1 MGSMTT
7 DRPRGGLAALCLAE
21 LVCWGLLYYSLPVA
35 VTPISADMGW
45 SHTTVTAALTLGLIV
60 SALMGPGV
68 GRMLD
73 AHGPRLIMGAATA
86 IGVLALALVAI
97 APNLFVFFLAW
108 VLAGLAQARPGEQ
121 SAGGLRGALVCHG
134 CSFLERVDAS
144 TVT

>member
-1 MGSMTT
+1 MTT

-108 VLAGLAQARPGEQ
+108 VLAGFAQAGTLYPP
-121 SAGGLRGALVCHG
+121 AFAV
-134 CSFLERVDAS
+134 
-144 TVT
+144 VTR